1 MKNAN
6 NTWLV
11 MGFASLAII
20 MSIAL
25 AWFIFFEYRQ
35 TAEAL
40 TDLNERYER
49 LEKKLE
55 GLKASGRP

>member
-1 MKNAN
+1 
-6 NTWLV
+6 